1 MSPQASK
8 GSSELGDLKTPIREY
23 TQALGVVLILVGVA
37 GLVLGDRLLLGVLSI
52 TIPKHLAHLLTGGLL
67 VYLGFG
73 QTDEGLARTAVVAL
87 GVVYLLVGMLGFAL
101 SVLLGLS
108 SYGVEDNTI
117 HLLVGIVSLAVAFTS
132 GRGTTSR
139 A

>member
-1 MSPQASK
+1 M
-8 GSSELGDLKTPIREY
+8 
-23 TQALGVVLILVGVA
+23 VLILVGVA

-73 QTDEGLARTAVVAL
+73 QTDEGLARTAVVAM
-87 GVVYLLVGMLGFAL
+87 GGVYLLVGMLGFAL

-117 HLLVGIVSLAVAFTS
+117 HLLVGILSLAVAFTS

>member
-1 MSPQASK
+1 M
-8 GSSELGDLKTPIREY
+8 
-23 TQALGVVLILVGVA
+23 
-37 GLVLGDRLLLGVLSI
+37 
-52 TIPKHLAHLLTGGLL
+52 GG
-67 VYLGFG
+67 
-73 QTDEGLARTAVVAL
+73 
-87 GVVYLLVGMLGFAL
+87 VYLLVGMLGFAL

-117 HLLVGIVSLAVAFTS
+117 HVLVGILSLAVAFTS

>member
-1 MSPQASK
+1 M
-8 GSSELGDLKTPIREY
+8 
-23 TQALGVVLILVGVA
+23 VLILIGVA

-73 QTDEGLARTAVVAL
+73 QTDEGLARTAVVAM
-87 GVVYLLVGMLGFAL
+87 GGVYLLVGMLGFAL

-108 SYGVEDNTI
+108 SYGVGDNTI
-117 HLLVGIVSLAVAFTS
+117 HLLVGILSLAVAFTS

>member
-1 MSPQASK
+1 MTQASK

-73 QTDEGLARTAVVAL
+73 QTDEGLARTAIAAM
-87 GVVYLLVGMLGFAL
+87 GGVYLLVGMLGFAL